1 MMRKERAQGHME
13 EFEGHLGCKCLFNQW
28 ERLTD
33 GQCVT
38 KGRKSNKHFRKPYF
52 SLLDIVCNYILKLL

>member
-13 EFEGHLGCKCLFNQW
+13 EFEGQLGCKCLCNQW

-38 KGRKSNKHFRKPYF
+38 K
-52 SLLDIVCNYILKLL
+52 